1 MVAIY
6 EGFSTAIILLR
17 NCYYLFDSH
26 SRDER
31 GLSVIVETS
40 VLMKFR
46 NLYELDKY
54 LQVAYLEYRDKQQ
67 AYFQLQFVEVNVR
80 SSEKVEIYTQH
91 VRTVR
96 LTHDR
101 EYFAD
106 IKRKQKEYYISLKGS
121 RQHSK
126 MNMLKRQRSK
136 RTYAQMKGSSKYTAM
151 INNRKD
157 VKRRRLNES
166 SFDRKVANFKLL
178 IKNGPLFICVICN
191 RCLHSTS
198 VIFFN
203 IEKYKVDENIIFIV
217 KSYDG
222 NCYICA
228 ICDKALQKIVF
239 HVRLL
244 QID

>member
-1 MVAIY
+1 
-6 EGFSTAIILLR
+6 
-17 NCYYLFDSH
+17 
-26 SRDER
+26 
-31 GLSVIVETS
+31 
-40 VLMKFR
+40 
-46 NLYELDKY
+46 
-54 LQVAYLEYRDKQQ
+54 
-67 AYFQLQFVEVNVR
+67 
-80 SSEKVEIYTQH
+80 
-91 VRTVR
+91 
-96 LTHDR
+96 
-101 EYFAD
+101 
-106 IKRKQKEYYISLKGS
+106 
-121 RQHSK
+121 

-228 ICDKALQKIVF
+228 TCDKALQKTVF